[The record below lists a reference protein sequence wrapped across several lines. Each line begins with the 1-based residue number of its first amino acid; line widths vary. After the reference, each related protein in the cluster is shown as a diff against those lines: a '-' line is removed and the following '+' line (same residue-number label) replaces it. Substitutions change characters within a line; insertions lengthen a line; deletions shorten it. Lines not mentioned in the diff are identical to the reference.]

1 MIHEFYNE
9 AAGKKSRG
17 AAVIACASGGD
28 FARFNPHL
36 HAIFLE
42 GGFDREERLIH
53 ALSEPVCCGQ
63 IHSLDVFTNMAAEDR
78 VLDSVLLAASDSK
91 QVRNLIIFIKQR
103 RPGLHR

>member
-1 MIHEFYNE
+1 MNSTTRRP
-9 AAGKKSRG
+9 GKKSRG
-17 AAVIACASGGD
+17 AAVIACASAGD

-53 ALSEPVCCGQ
+53 APSEPVCRGQ

-78 VLDSVLLAASDSK
+78 VLDSVLRVASDSK
-91 QVRNLIIFIKQR
+91 QVRNPIIIF
-103 RPGLHR
+103 